1 MEWGADKLAYIQID
15 NTGNTPAILQNVT
28 EGLNTS
34 YSLPENVSKSE
45 VYDVNDANNLVIA
58 PNSTETYVVPV
69 FTGISP
75 EFNMADNISIQTAD
89 GVQDQLLWHIISP
102 ATNYQYYHLTQIFC
116 QRPIIPRII
125 IKRGVG
131 RIFQIQHRLEGS
143 MRMSITNRFSI
154 AMERYN

>member
-1 MEWGADKLAYIQID
+1 MNVGITNQDNSISTVSNTSAANQVIVAQPTQVHIDRGNSTLEWGADKLAYIQID

-45 VYDVNDANNLVIA
+45 VYDANDANNLVIA

-75 EFNMADNISIQTAD
+75 EFNMAYNISIQTAD
-89 GVQDQLLWHIISP
+89 GVQDQVALAYNIPGNKLSILSP
-102 ATNYQYYHLTQIFC
+102 T
-116 QRPIIPRII
+116 
-125 IKRGVG
+125 
-131 RIFQIQHRLEGS
+131 
-143 MRMSITNRFSI
+143 
-154 AMERYN
+154 